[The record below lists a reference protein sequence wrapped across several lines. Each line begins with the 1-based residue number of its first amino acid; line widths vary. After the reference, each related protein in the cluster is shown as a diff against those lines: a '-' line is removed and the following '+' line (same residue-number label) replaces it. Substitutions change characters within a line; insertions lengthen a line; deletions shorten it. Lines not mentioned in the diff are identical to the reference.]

1 MKLEPLAEIWY
12 AFLMHFLSNIVDK
25 SVLDEQSIILNRVPW
40 RISKNS
46 LLQLIPESLENANA
60 KGT

>member
-12 AFLMHFLSNIVDK
+12 AFLMHFLSNIVGK
-25 SVLDEQSIILNRVPW
+25 SVLDEQSFILN
-40 RISKNS
+40 
-46 LLQLIPESLENANA
+46 LENANA